1 MDERIE
7 LERYFSADSI
17 DRYLSSVE
25 AELKYLPEQ
34 AEDWDPVNPTDS
46 QDTYASEWAS
56 VAYGDMGRLEEA
68 KQAGLM
74 NATQSQRYVAIKEL
88 FKERLPLIERYSL
101 DVPRVPL
108 D

>member
-7 LERYFSADSI
+7 LESHYSAESI
-17 DRYLSSVE
+17 DRYLASVE
-25 AELKYLPEQ
+25 TELKYLPEE

-68 KQAGLM
+68 KHAGML
-74 NATQSQRYVAIKEL
+74 NAAQSRRYAAIKEL

-101 DVPRVPL
+101 DVPSVPL